1 MNKKSARLRRARRTR
16 ENIKRL
22 NANRVCVYRTSKHFY
37 AQLIAPNGN
46 ILASA
51 STLDGAIKTK
61 MKYGGNIDAAKLVG
75 RYFAERCANAGVKN
89 VAFDRAGFK
98 YHGRV
103 KAFAD
108 AAREHGL
115 DF

>member
-1 MNKKSARLRRARRTR
+1 MNKKSARLRRAKRTR
-16 ENIKRL
+16 EKIKRL
-22 NANRVCVYRTSKHFY
+22 EANRVCVYRTSKHFY
-37 AQLIAPNGN
+37 AQLIAPNGSV
-46 ILASA
+46 LASA
-51 STLDGAIKTK
+51 STLDGTIKNEAK
-61 MKYGGNIDAAKLVG
+61 NGGNIDAAKLVG
-75 RYFAERCANAGVKN
+75 KYFAERCASAGIKN
-89 VAFDRAGFK
+89 VAFDRSGYR